1 MNDKTKILGSFANPF
16 ASSEITEPIS
26 DHWKLRRRMAA
37 AVHAITET
45 LVTCIPSNEELEEMA
60 KTLEKINSVL
70 ETSERKFG
78 LLEFVADGN
87 HGGHG
92 EMNHE
97 HNAIGGFS
105 NPLSPGINIWVEGT
119 KAFGT
124 TECGFAYEGPP
135 GHIHGGYVAAIL
147 DQFLGMAQVAGGN
160 PGMTGKLEI
169 RYLKPTPLNTK
180 LQLEAE
186 VSRIDDRKTRVSGQ
200 IFANNNITAK
210 AEGLFIRPTHFN
222 LQDLSLKFEN

>member
-1 MNDKTKILGSFANPF
+1 MSNKTKILGSFANPF
-16 ASSEITEPIS
+16 ASPEITEPIS
-26 DHWKLRRRMAA
+26 DHWRLRRRMAN
-37 AVHAITET
+37 AVHAITEA
-45 LVTCIPSNEELEEMA
+45 LVTSIPSNEELEEMA
-60 KTLEKINSVL
+60 EALEKIKMSL
-70 ETSERKFG
+70 ETSKRRFG
-78 LLEFVADGN
+78 LLEFVADGD

-97 HNAIGGFS
+97 HNAVGGFS
-105 NPLSPGINIWVEGT
+105 NPLSPGINIWVEGA

-124 TECGFAYEGPP
+124 TECGYAYEGPP

-180 LQLEAE
+180 LKLEAV
-186 VSRIDDRKTRVSGQ
+186 VSRINDRKTLVSGQ
-200 IFANNNITAK
+200 IYANNNITAK

-222 LQDLSLKFEN
+222 LPDL

>member
-1 MNDKTKILGSFANPF
+1 MSDKTKISGSFANPF
-16 ASSEITEPIS
+16 ASPEITKPIS
-26 DHWKLRRRMAA
+26 DHWRLRRRMAN
-37 AVHAITET
+37 AVHAITEA
-45 LVTCIPSNEELEEMA
+45 LVTSIPSNEELEEMA
-60 KTLEKINSVL
+60 EALEKIKMSI
-70 ETSERKFG
+70 ETSERRFG
-78 LLEFVADGN
+78 LLEFVADGD

-97 HNAIGGFS
+97 HNAVGGFS
-105 NPLSPGINIWVEGT
+105 NPLSPGINIWVEGA

-124 TECGFAYEGPP
+124 TECGYAYEGPP

-180 LQLEAE
+180 LKLEAI
-186 VSRIDDRKTRVSGQ
+186 VSRIDNRKTLVRGQ
-200 IFANNNITAK
+200 IYANKNITAK

-222 LQDLSLKFEN
+222 LPDL